1 MRPAL
6 EHALSFTTFRTTLL
20 FSMKYTTIFS
30 STIKPLVA
38 EEKDK
43 YLAMASLLEVSDFV
57 PELDVEKNIDL
68 LPIAF
73 NAFVVNRVNKNGDV
87 IDTSTALDIYKGFVN
102 KPINIEHN
110 RQKVIGTILTAGF
123 SEFGTDKPLTEEQ
136 VKDIK
141 GPFNVTLGGVVWRIV
156 NSGLTDLIEES
167 NDPTSENYQKISASW
182 ELGFSDYDVVI
193 LDKNTKNI
201 ENGITISSSTEKDA
215 LKPFLRG
222 QGGTGELDDGRHV
235 YRKVVEQVVPLGIGL
250 TETPAAD
257 VKGVAVKEESEAEEK
272 AGYPPNCN
280 EGYEEKDGKCVKVK
294 KEKEDNACEAAPN
307 EPKPAENTSLSS
319 DNDVN
324 IKKDVVMKITCMKD
338 INDESLKTLEASA
351 VHDFI
356 QDELKKA
363 SEEFVAEKDA
373 KDSLIKD
380 AQEQLASLTEEHDK
394 VKDELKTVA
403 ETLDVLQEQKA
414 AKEAEETFNQ
424 RMASFDEEYQLDDGD
439 RKVIASDI
447 QDLDEENFNSYKE
460 KMAVLLKGKNKEALV
475 AAEEEAKA
483 SKEEV
488 IEASEEQPEEAKAS
502 EEDSEEVVEEAI
514 DNAEVENDAV
524 ATSTEAEAPTLYEK
538 YKDAFS
544 LENFNIKN

>member
-1 MRPAL
+1 
-6 EHALSFTTFRTTLL
+6 
-20 FSMKYTTIFS
+20 MKYTTIFS

-43 YLAMASLLEVSDFV
+43 YLAMASLLEVSDFM

-87 IDTSTALDIYKGFVN
+87 IDTSTALDIYKGFIN

-123 SEFGTDKPLTEEQ
+123 SEFGTDKPLSEEQ

-156 NSGLTDLIEES
+156 NSDLTDLIEES

-201 ENGITISSSTEKDA
+201 ENGITISSSAEKDA

-257 VKGVAVKEESEAEEK
+257 VKGVAIKEETVAEE
-272 AGYPPNCN
+272 AQAEEN
-280 EGYEEKDGKCVKVK
+280 ETQEETLD
-294 KEKEDNACEAAPN
+294 
-307 EPKPAENTSLSS
+307 EPKQVENTSLSN

-356 QDELKKA
+356 QDEIKKA
-363 SEEFVAEKDA
+363 SEEFVADKEA
-373 KDSLIKD
+373 KDSQIKE

-403 ETLDVLQEQKA
+403 ETLDTLQAEKA

-460 KMAVLLKGKNKEALV
+460 KMAVLLKGKNKELLA

-483 SKEEV
+483 SEEEV